1 MNDDFVLLLVAFA
14 VSATVNLGL
23 AIAWFRANKRLRQLE
38 KRPVTLA
45 PLQDLSDRVDSAL
58 DAMTGRL
65 DEFASAQDFMNRVV
79 IERLEKLH
87 RALPAP
93 EPHDTPT

>member
-1 MNDDFVLLLVAFA
+1 MSDEFVMLLVLFSI
-14 VSATVNLGL
+14 SATVNIGL

-38 KRPVTLA
+38 NRPVALA
-45 PLQDLSDRVDSAL
+45 QLHDLPARVDSAL
-58 DAMTGRL
+58 DAITGRL

-79 IERLEKLH
+79 IERLEKLN

-93 EPHDTPT
+93 EP